1 MSNSLRPHE
10 SQNAR
15 PPCPSPTPGAHSD
28 SRPSSQW
35 CHLTISSS
43 VDPFSSC
50 LQSFPASRSFLMSQL
65 FTSSGQSIR
74 DSALASVLL
83 MFIQDWFPL
92 GLIGLISLQSKE
104 LSRVFS
110 KFYFAMHILAK
121 VLHKLLI
128 FVIKLVRPHR
138 ELMVWDFLGNC
149 FTFWSG
155 LTLFL

>member
-1 MSNSLRPHE
+1 M
-10 SQNAR
+10 
-15 PPCPSPTPGAHSD
+15 SD
-28 SRPSSQW
+28 SAAHQVSLCFTIFWNLLKFVFIESVMSSNRFILCCPLLLLPSIFLS
-35 CHLTISSS
+35 IRI
-43 VDPFSSC
+43 
-50 LQSFPASRSFLMSQL
+50 FPMSQL
-65 FTSSGQSIR
+65 FASGGQSIGT
-74 DSALASVLL
+74 SVSASVLP
-83 MFIQDWFPL
+83 MNSQGWFPL

-110 KFYFAMHILAK
+110 KFYFAMHIWAK